1 MGRIADFHRE
11 VAAIFFIASG
21 YCILRPHVSP
31 VAQQPYSEGVSNKSM
46 ITPGRVTPLYILAI
60 LPSFFFLTP
69 MSAIEEPAFEIV
81 KTYENFEIRKYAP
94 YHVAETEVGGDFEEV
109 GDEAFNI
116 LAGYIFGG
124 NASSTKIEMTAPV
137 NMAPILAEGET
148 YTTQLS
154 EVSSATGERKY
165 QFQFV
170 MPAEFNLQ
178 NLPKPND
185 SRVHLREVPAKWVAA
200 HRYSG
205 SWSEGKYRKKEAE
218 LLQAL
223 EKEGL
228 KTVSAPVF
236 ARYNAPFVP
245 MFFRRNEVLVEL
257 DPSVASRFE
266 TDQSTSAAR

>member
-1 MGRIADFHRE
+1 MITDFLRE
-11 VAAIFFIASG
+11 GAAIFFAESG
-21 YCILRPHVSP
+21 YRFLLPHVSP
-31 VAQQPYSEGVSNKSM
+31 LTQQPYSEGVSNKNM
-46 ITPGRVTPLYILAI
+46 ITSGRVTPLHILVI
-60 LPSFFFLTP
+60 LPSFFFLNS

-124 NASSTKIEMTAPV
+124 NAANTKIEMTAPV
-137 NMAPILAEGET
+137 NMTPILAEGET

-154 EVSSATGERKY
+154 EVASATGERKY
-165 QFQFV
+165 LFQFV

-218 LLQAL
+218 LLEAL
-223 EKEGL
+223 KKEGL
-228 KTVSAPVF
+228 TTLSAPVF

-257 DPSVASRFE
+257 DPSVASRFAP
-266 TDQSTSAAR
+266 DQATSAAR